1 VKRDARPWMRY
12 VRGRWWQLPLAS
24 LLLAAA
30 VLMPPVEFKRP
41 VFRYVVTFDI
51 TQSMDVEDVAIGG
64 KPVSRIDLAKAAMS
78 DVLQHLPCGSEIGWS
93 VFTNQRSLL
102 LVAPVEVCSN
112 YDALLASLDQISGNM
127 RWVNSSVI
135 AQGGIYSAVRAATD
149 LGHNTD
155 VVFITD
161 GQEAPPVAPNET
173 TVRDIPQGLVHGWL
187 IGVGGDQ
194 PAPIPKTNADGV
206 RTGFWQADEV
216 RQVRPEPGAPAV
228 AESHE
233 ELSQLRETYLEA
245 LAGHLGFG
253 YRRLVGPTSLRAPLM
268 DARYAHPIP
277 VATDIR
283 WAPALLALIL
293 LVWRFL
299 PARRIAQA
307 DKPASASI
315 VTTRARSAPRSG
327 PVTAGSL
334 R

>member
-1 VKRDARPWMRY
+1 
-12 VRGRWWQLPLAS
+12 
-24 LLLAAA
+24 
-30 VLMPPVEFKRP
+30 MPPIEFKRP
-41 VFRYVVTFDI
+41 VYRYVVTFDI
-51 TQSMDVEDVAIGG
+51 TQSMDVEDVAMNG
-64 KPVSRIDLAKAAMS
+64 KPASRIDFAKAAMS
-78 DVLQHLPCGSEIGWS
+78 DTLAHLPCGSEIGWS

-112 YDALLASLDQISGNM
+112 YDALLSSLDQISGNM

-135 AQGGIYSAVRAATD
+135 AQGGIYSAIRAAVD
-149 LGHNTD
+149 LGHGTD

-206 RTGFWQADEV
+206 RTGYWQADEV

-233 ELSQLRETYLEA
+233 ELSQLREPYLEA
-245 LAGHLGFG
+245 VAGHLGFG
-253 YRRLVGPTSLRAPLM
+253 YRRLIAPTSLRASLM
-268 DARYAHPIP
+268 DARYAHPVP

-283 WAPALLALIL
+283 WVPALLALVL

-299 PARRIAQA
+299 PVRRAVPV
-307 DKPASASI
+307 DKSASAA
-315 VTTRARSAPRSG
+315 V
-327 PVTAGSL
+327 VTA
-334 R
+334 RA

>member
-1 VKRDARPWMRY
+1 MKRGAQPWMRY
-12 VRGRWWQLPLAS
+12 LHGRWWQLPLAA

-30 VLMPPVEFKRP
+30 VLMPPIEFKRP
-41 VFRYVVTFDI
+41 VFRYVITFDI
-51 TQSMDVEDVAIGG
+51 TQSMDVEDVTLGG
-64 KPVSRIDLAKAAMS
+64 KPVSRIDFAKAAIS
-78 DVLQHLPCGSEIGWS
+78 DALQHLPCGSEIGWS

-102 LVAPVEVCSN
+102 LVAPVELCSN
-112 YDALLASLDQISGNM
+112 YDALLSSLDQIGGNM
-127 RWVNSSVI
+127 RWINSSVI
-135 AQGGIYSAVRAATD
+135 AQGGIYSAIRAATE

-206 RTGFWQADEV
+206 RTGYWQADDV

-245 LAGHLGFG
+245 VAGHLGFG
-253 YRRLVGPTSLRAPLM
+253 YRRLVAPTSLRAPLT
-268 DARYAHPIP
+268 DPRYAHPIP

-283 WAPALLALIL
+283 WVPALLALIL

-299 PARRIAQA
+299 PARRNVRA
-307 DKPASASI
+307 DKPVS
-315 VTTRARSAPRSG
+315 ARSIPAR
-327 PVTAGSL
+327 AY
-334 R
+334 

>member
-1 VKRDARPWMRY
+1 MKTAVKRGART
-12 VRGRWWQLPLAS
+12 RGRSLRGRRWQLPLAA

-51 TQSMDVEDVAIGG
+51 TQSMDVEDVALGG
-64 KPVSRIDLAKAAMS
+64 KPVSRIDFAKAAIG
-78 DVLQHLPCGSEIGWS
+78 DALQHLPCGSEIGWS

-102 LVAPVEVCSN
+102 LVAPVELCGH
-112 YDALLASLDQISGNM
+112 YDALLSSLEQIGGNM
-127 RWVNSSVI
+127 RWINSSVI
-135 AQGGIYSAVRAATD
+135 AQGGIYSAIRAATE

-206 RTGFWQADEV
+206 RTGYWQADEV

-245 LAGHLGFG
+245 VAGHLGFG
-253 YRRLVGPTSLRAPLM
+253 YRRLVAPASLRAPLT
-268 DARYAHPIP
+268 DPRYAHPIP

-283 WAPALLALIL
+283 WVPALLALVL

-299 PARRIAQA
+299 PARRSARD
-307 DKPASASI
+307 DKP
-315 VTTRARSAPRSG
+315 VGARSIPAR
-327 PVTAGSL
+327 V
-334 R
+334 

>member
-1 VKRDARPWMRY
+1 MKRDARLSTHY
-12 VRGRWWQLPLAS
+12 LSGRWWQIPLAS

-30 VLMPPVEFKRP
+30 VLMPPIEFKRP
-41 VFRYVVTFDI
+41 VYRYVVTFDI
-51 TQSMDVEDVAIGG
+51 TQSMDVEDVAMNG
-64 KPVSRIDLAKAAMS
+64 KPVSRIDFAKAAMN
-78 DVLQHLPCGSEIGWS
+78 DTLAHLPCGSEIGWS

-112 YDALLASLDQISGNM
+112 YDALLSSLDQISGNM

-135 AQGGIYSAVRAATD
+135 AQGGIYSAIRAAVE
-149 LGHNTD
+149 LGHGTD

-194 PAPIPKTNADGV
+194 PAPIPKTNASGV
-206 RTGFWQADEV
+206 RTGYWQADEV

-245 LAGHLGFG
+245 VAGHLGFG
-253 YRRLVGPTSLRAPLM
+253 YRRLIAPASLRAPLM
-268 DARYAHPIP
+268 DARYAHPTP

-283 WAPALLALIL
+283 WIPALLALVL
-293 LVWRFL
+293 LVWRFV
-299 PARRIAQA
+299 PARRVVSV
-307 DKPASASI
+307 DRSASVAA
-315 VTTRARSAPRSG
+315 VTTRARNAIPD
-327 PVTAGSL
+327 VIAAGK
-334 R
+334 

>member
-1 VKRDARPWMRY
+1 MKRGARPWMRY
-12 VRGRWWQLPLAS
+12 LRGRWWQLPLAS

-30 VLMPPVEFKRP
+30 VLMPPFEFRRP

-64 KPVSRIDLAKAAMS
+64 KPVSRIDFAKAAMS

-102 LVAPVEVCSN
+102 LVAPVEVCSS
-112 YDALLASLDQISGNM
+112 YDALLSSLDQISGKM

-216 RQVRPEPGAPAV
+216 RQVRPEPGAPTV

-268 DARYAHPIP
+268 DARYAHPVP

-283 WAPALLALIL
+283 WAPALLALVL

-299 PARRIAQA
+299 PARRMVRAER
-307 DKPASASI
+307 PASAST
-315 VTTRARSAPRSG
+315 VTARTRTHSA
-327 PVTAGSL
+327 PVTAGSSQ
-334 R
+334 